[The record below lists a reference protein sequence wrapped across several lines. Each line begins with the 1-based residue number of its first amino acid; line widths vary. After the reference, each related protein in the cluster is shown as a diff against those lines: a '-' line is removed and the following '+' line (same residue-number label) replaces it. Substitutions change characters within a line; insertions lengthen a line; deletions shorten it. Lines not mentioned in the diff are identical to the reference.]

1 MKALEETT
9 FYNLDPNFAPKL
21 LNMEFLKHN
30 FNIELFEKIENINT
44 NYVTSELSN
53 WSENPESN
61 HFLAVFDTNWA

>member
-1 MKALEETT
+1 MKAVEETT

-53 WSENPESN
+53 
-61 HFLAVFDTNWA
+61 